1 MQDPTSLTRLLFSW
15 GRGRGCRVDENL
27 ARGSE
32 VTALKQ
38 GRQYSSLACN
48 THSWVANRENSKF
61 DGWIDHDLLRNH
73 LSHSVCQPL
82 SFLRLLLNSGDLRWD
97 FARVCVAEFYR
108 IFPSGICIDDTLSHH
123 SLLGANENRKDPPY
137 SWSQRLSTVV
147 RQRFLTTAELVEPP
161 TTVRFAFA
169 PFWRVELGFRNRGL
183 ITLL

>member
-1 MQDPTSLTRLLFSW
+1 MSLGRGRRARTGCYPDPATMQDPTSLTRLLFSW

-82 SFLRLLLNSGDLRWD
+82 SFLPLPCFSDSSRW
-97 FARVCVAEFYR
+97 VCAFV
-108 IFPSGICIDDTLSHH
+108 
-123 SLLGANENRKDPPY
+123 SL
-137 SWSQRLSTVV
+137 V
-147 RQRFLTTAELVEPP
+147 
-161 TTVRFAFA
+161 
-169 PFWRVELGFRNRGL
+169 
-183 ITLL
+183 